1 MATKTTGIKFEFTG
15 DASKAVESFK
25 QLAQAGKGAGGD
37 LAKAGAQIEKAL
49 AAAEGSANRPGLKTS
64 IFSQLKKGL
73 AGGID
78 AKAESVGLGG
88 LASELGG
95 GEAAV
100 AGLGSTAA
108 LAAASVAAL
117 GAAGV
122 AAGKYLMDGFIQ
134 ATEAVDGIGDV
145 LQTTAD
151 KSSQIAG
158 MFKGVGLDASAQTPA
173 LAKFALAVTKNAAEL
188 NKYGVIIAKTADGSV
203 DYQQTLLNV
212 ASAYQASANDED
224 KARVGTA
231 AFGKGYASMIDL
243 LETNT
248 AKLKGFGDLFPKI
261 RPEDEEAL
269 KRYKA
274 QTAELGTSWEQVKV
288 TLGRPILGEVTT
300 QLENVN
306 QVASATSKLFSGDF
320 SGAWDTALHG
330 VDKSRPILHDAAN
343 AMTELG
349 LAGLVAAQNAGKLGQ
364 TMVLAS
370 VAASNAS
377 SGFAKILDK
386 QTTGASAAIKFRDAI
401 GGLAKVQ
408 TSATAD
414 AAKYATAVD
423 DGSKAIADA
432 EESAARRVVDA
443 QENVAKAR
451 LSAARAAEDATM
463 RVADAEQALV
473 DAASSSAGDN
483 PLDRD
488 RKIGDARKALDRA
501 KLEASRSQVDAAG
514 NVKSAED
521 DLVQAQVDGAKAV
534 ADAQASAAE
543 RIAKAQEAATQAI
556 DAGTVSVGSM
566 TGKVDELV
574 KSTMDMAFQ
583 TAQAGGSTADVKAKV
598 DEAKAALD
606 LYAPAMGLTAD
617 QVKYYKDQLNLIPP
631 FVGTKVRIDFSTV
644 TSGAQGMALAGI
656 NAVIVKALTDQLQ
669 IPQFAGGGTFRSS
682 SGAGLAVLHDGEKV
696 LTPDQQSG
704 GDHYHFHGSVITER
718 DVADFIARA
727 KRRGVQGL

>member
-1 MATKTTGIKFEFTG
+1 VATKTTGIKFEFTG

-49 AAAEGSANRPGLKTS
+49 AAAEASANRPGLKQG
-64 IFSQLKKGL
+64 IFSQLKQSL

-78 AKAESVGLGG
+78 AKAGSVGLGG

-108 LAAASVAAL
+108 LAAASVAAI
-117 GAAGV
+117 GAAGI
-122 AAGKYLMDGFIQ
+122 AAGKYLMDSFMQ
-134 ATEAVDGIGDV
+134 ATETVDAIGDV
-145 LQTTAD
+145 MNTTAD
-151 KSSQIAG
+151 ESSRIAG
-158 MFKGVGLDASAQTPA
+158 MFKGVGLDAAAQAPQ
-173 LAKFALAVTKNAAEL
+173 LAKFALNVTKNADEL
-188 NKYGVIIAKTADGSV
+188 KKYGVVIAKTADGST
-203 DYQQTLLNV
+203 DFQQTLLNV
-212 ASAYQASANDED
+212 ATAYQVQTEEQN
-224 KARVGTA
+224 KQIVGNL
-231 AFGKGYASMIDL
+231 AFGKGYASMVDL

-274 QTAELGTSWEQVKV
+274 QTAELGSSWEQVKV

-306 QVASATSKLFSGDF
+306 QIASATSKLFGGDF

-330 VDKSRPILHDAAN
+330 VDQSRPIMRDATQ
-343 AMTELG
+343 AMVDLG
-349 LAGLVAAQNAGKLGQ
+349 VAGLIAAQNAGKLGQ

-370 VAASNAS
+370 VQASAAS
-377 SGFAKILDK
+377 SGFAKILDT
-386 QTTGASAAIKFRDAI
+386 QTTGASAAIRFRDAI

-408 TSATAD
+408 SSASAD
-414 AAKYATAVD
+414 AAKYASAVD

-432 EESAARRVVDA
+432 EESAARRVVNA

-451 LSAARAAEDATM
+451 LAASRAAEDATM

-483 PLDRD
+483 PLERQ
-488 RKIGDARKALDRA
+488 RKIGDARKNLDRA

-521 DLVQAQVDGAKAV
+521 DLVQAQIDGAKAV

-543 RIAKAQEAATQAI
+543 RIAKAQEAMNQSV

-566 TGKVDELV
+566 TGKVDDLV

-606 LYAPAMGLTAD
+606 LYAPAMGLTAE

-656 NAVIVKALTDQLQ
+656 NAVIVKALTDQLK

-682 SGAGLAVLHDGEKV
+682 SGSGLAVLHDGEKV